1 MSLTKVPYV
10 SNQTVITAQNLND
23 IQDAI
28 LALENNKVTTT
39 NSVQLAKLPGG
50 KIRIDCDNLI
60 PGNEYS
66 IRVWT
71 RSRHGR
77 NKTGPWRQLDRWGW
91 RWLKERS
98 GTLYDNYD
106 MPDWMGITTEGYL
119 DTEFHFTPTGT
130 TYSHIINVK
139 KWMLTNLKPEIGTVE
154 DGTTIIS
161 PGLGWDNPHL
171 IGLSSSSGRTQLQFK
186 FKLYDA
192 DTDELIADCNETAYI
207 SGFALY
213 GASSSGQVF
222 IGQGEDG
229 TYEIKNIFIKI
240 K

>member
-50 KIRIDCDNLI
+50 KIRIDCNNLI
-60 PGNEYS
+60 PGKEYS

-91 RWLKERS
+91 SELKSKS
-98 GTLYDNYD
+98 GTLYDNYS
-106 MPDWMGITTEGYL
+106 MPDWMGVSAGYL
-119 DTEFHFTPTGT
+119 NTDFHFTPTET

-139 KWMLTNLKPEIGTVE
+139 EWMIPNLKPQIGTVE
-154 DGTTIIS
+154 EGNIVIN

-186 FKLYDA
+186 FKLYDS

-207 SGFALY
+207 SGFASSE
-213 GASSSGQVF
+213 ASSSGQVF
-222 IGQGEDG
+222 IGQNENGA
-229 TYEIKNIFIKI
+229 YEITNIFIKI

>member
-50 KIRIDCDNLI
+50 KIRIDCNNLI
-60 PGNEYS
+60 PGKEYS

-77 NKTGPWRQLDRWGW
+77 NKTGPWRQLYRWGW
-91 RWLKERS
+91 SELKSKS
-98 GTLYDNYD
+98 GTLYDNYS
-106 MPDWMGITTEGYL
+106 MPDWMEITTAGYL
-119 DTEFHFTPTGT
+119 STEFHFTPTET
-130 TYSHIINVK
+130 TYSYIINVK
-139 KWMLTNLKPEIGTVE
+139 EWMVPNLKPDIGAVE
-154 DGTTIIS
+154 DGNVIGS
-161 PGLGWDNPHL
+161 GLGWDNPHL
-171 IGLSSSSGRTQLQFK
+171 IGLSSSSGRTQLPFK
-186 FKLYDA
+186 FKLYDSN
-192 DTDELIADCNETAYI
+192 TNELIADCNETVYI
-207 SGFALY
+207 SGFALSD
-213 GASSSGQVF
+213 AVSSGQVF
-222 IGQGEDG
+222 IGQNENGA
-229 TYEIKNIFIKI
+229 YEITNIFIKI